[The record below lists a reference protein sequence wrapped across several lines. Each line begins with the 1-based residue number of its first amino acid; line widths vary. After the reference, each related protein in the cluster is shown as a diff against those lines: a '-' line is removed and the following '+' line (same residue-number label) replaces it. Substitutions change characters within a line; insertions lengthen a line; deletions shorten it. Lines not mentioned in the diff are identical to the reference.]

1 MLLPEPVGRLIRR
14 GTVEV
19 KDEITTLTNPHGES
33 EFIRITQTGSAEG
46 NDWSFHELAVL
57 KAGAKF

>member
-1 MLLPEPVGRLIRR
+1 MGRLIRR

-19 KDEITTLTNPHGES
+19 KDGITTLTNPHGES
-33 EFIRITQTGSAEG
+33 KFIRITQTGSAEG
-46 NDWSFHELAVL
+46 NCWSIHELAVL

>member
-1 MLLPEPVGRLIRR
+1 VGRLIRR

-57 KAGAKF
+57 KAGGKF